1 MRRMLAAITTAIALL
16 AGSGLVLAQQPEQPL
31 PPQSEVDAL
40 AELMTQEIAPEKLA
54 LGAQLVRLSGTGRAF
69 DEVLPNIADRAK
81 NAFIRANPQMQLG
94 IIEVVDRIAL
104 TLVPRRAHLDK
115 QLARVWAAG
124 FSEEELQ
131 GLVDFY
137 SSDLGK
143 KFAEQQPKVLAIQVA
158 TAQEWGRSVS
168 AELSQKVADEL
179 RAAVEAE
186 QNALTSDIAGP
197 ATPGG
202 DAAPAPG
209 AAAEPPPTTEAAP
222 VPAQ

>member
-16 AGSGLVLAQQPEQPL
+16 AGSGLVLAQQAEQPL

-69 DEVLPNIADRAK
+69 DEVLPNIADQAK

-197 ATPGG
+197 ATPGTET
-202 DAAPAPG
+202 APAP
-209 AAAEPPPTTEAAP
+209 AAEAQPTTEAAP
-222 VPAQ
+222 APAQ